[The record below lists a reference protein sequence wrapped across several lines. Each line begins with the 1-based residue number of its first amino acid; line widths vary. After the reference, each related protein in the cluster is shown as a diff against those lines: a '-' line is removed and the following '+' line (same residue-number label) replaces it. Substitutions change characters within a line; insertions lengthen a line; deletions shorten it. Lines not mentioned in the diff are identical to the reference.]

1 MYTIEA
7 NNYAGSN
14 YRIEFARLGDDANFV
29 YAKTTPINYRYK
41 IELPSTAYGSLPHA
55 RSAVYHES
63 SPDDKDTLYLC
74 TGEKYTGSNPSIPK
88 AHFYRVILTNEVY
101 TSSEMHEY
109 GHFAMCGSTHAV
121 SSTQAI
127 FAITETKESGAPS
140 YTGAPY
146 VKLITLTFSTGAFSV
161 LKQSSA
167 FSSVDYWKSSDSEYG
182 LVFFNL
188 VSDSNVQENL
198 YIATIGEGLDN
209 TGQSLAYKIGIIT
222 TTENRS
228 STFGTASNGVSI
240 NGEAG
245 AASGTLSSSVRS
257 GSLAPDPGGVS
268 HVLTDLNTGS

>member
-1 MYTIEA
+1 
-7 NNYAGSN
+7 
-14 YRIEFARLGDDANFV
+14 
-29 YAKTTPINYRYK
+29 
-41 IELPSTAYGSLPHA
+41 
-55 RSAVYHES
+55 
-63 SPDDKDTLYLC
+63 
-74 TGEKYTGSNPSIPK
+74 
-88 AHFYRVILTNEVY
+88 
-101 TSSEMHEY
+101 MHEY

-121 SSTQAI
+121 SNTQAI
-127 FAITETKESGAPS
+127 FAITETAESGGPP
-140 YTGAPY
+140 YNGAPY

-167 FSSVDYWKSSDSEYG
+167 FSSSDYWKSDSEYG

-188 VSDSNVQENL
+188 LSDSDVQENL
-198 YIATIGEGLDN
+198 YLATIGAGLDN
-209 TGQSLAYKIGIIT
+209 SGQSLAYKIGIIT

-245 AASGTLSSSVRS
+245 AASGTLNSSGRS

>member
-1 MYTIEA
+1 M
-7 NNYAGSN
+7 
-14 YRIEFARLGDDANFV
+14 
-29 YAKTTPINYRYK
+29 
-41 IELPSTAYGSLPHA
+41 PHA
-55 RSAVYHES
+55 RSAIFHES
-63 SPDDKDTLYLC
+63 SPDDKDTWYFC
-74 TGEKYTGSNPSIPK
+74 TAEKYTGSAPTIPK

-121 SSTQAI
+121 SNTQAI
-127 FAITETKESGAPS
+127 FAITETAESGGPP
-140 YTGAPY
+140 YNGAPY

-167 FSSVDYWKSSDSEYG
+167 FSSSDYWKSDSEYG

-188 VSDSNVQENL
+188 LSDSDVQENL
-198 YIATIGEGLDN
+198 YLATIGAGLDN
-209 TGQSLAYKIGIIT
+209 SGQSLAYKIGIIT

-245 AASGTLSSSVRS
+245 AASGTLNSSGRS